1 MLNFGLVKI
10 ASALNILSV
19 LDASARR
26 AGDVVVLRLN
36 GRISKLS
43 GGDLELRDLVIAALE
58 RGDRKLLLDLRGVPY
73 IDSSGIGELVAASS
87 AAKERG
93 GAIRLCS
100 LSPKVCSMFEMV
112 ALLEVFDVRENEKDG
127 LAAFGAGSSS

>member
-1 MLNFGLVKI
+1 MVNFGLVRL
-10 ASALNILSV
+10 ASALSILSI

-43 GGDLELRDLVIAALE
+43 GGDLELRDLVLAALE
-58 RGDRKLLLDLRGVPY
+58 RGDCKLLLDLKGVPY
-73 IDSSGIGELVAASS
+73 IDSSGIGELVAVSS

-93 GAIRLCS
+93 GRIRLCN
-100 LSPKVCSMFEMV
+100 LSERVCSMFEMV
-112 ALLEVFDVRENEKDG
+112 ALLKVFDVRENEKDA
-127 LAAFGAGSSS
+127 LAAFGDESSS